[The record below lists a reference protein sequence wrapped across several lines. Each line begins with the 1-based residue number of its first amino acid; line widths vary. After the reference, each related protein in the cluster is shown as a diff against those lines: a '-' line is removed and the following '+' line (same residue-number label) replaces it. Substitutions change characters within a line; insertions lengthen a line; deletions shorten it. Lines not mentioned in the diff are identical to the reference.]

1 MKKLLSIVL
10 ALTMIFSLTVL
21 PVHADVVEGEGTLT
35 ITPSITSAEAGAD
48 AIEVTYTIKV
58 TPPEGK
64 KVGGFSFKLSAPEGM
79 SLPTKFKD
87 GGATKIA
94 YLNKSELEYSQE
106 EETGIFENYSYTPS
120 TGTFIAT
127 GTEASR
133 MMETE
138 YEILKIVTTI
148 EAGKAGSF
156 TLTAPDFEIYPNG
169 TDKYTPKVVT
179 TPVVVKAAVTDIPVE
194 SVSLDKTELKLAK
207 GGNAKL
213 TATVLP
219 ADATDKTVTWT
230 TSKDN
235 VATVAADG
243 TVTAVGEGTAVI
255 TATAGSKTAQCTV
268 TVVNCLHTNK
278 SFVTEKAATCTEKGM
293 KAHYKC
299 DNCSALFETA
309 DSTTPVP
316 ASTLELS
323 MIDHTF
329 TDVAEK
335 AATCTEKGNVA
346 YKHCTTCNKNYDAE
360 GNLLTTVET
369 DALGHDMTFMTAV
382 PATCNATGTKAY
394 FHCERCTKN
403 FVDQNGQREL
413 TDLTTD
419 KDPTNHAG
427 GTELVNV
434 KAPSHVNKE
443 DGYTGDTKCLGCGK
457 IIAKGETIS
466 WGTHVWSDWKHDAD
480 KHWKECTVE
489 GCTEKLNEAPHQ
501 PEAGT
506 PNCVS
511 SATCQVCGYEVA
523 KSNPNIHNNIVKVD
537 AKDPTCTVDGN
548 KEYYQCTDCGKK
560 FSDEAGGHEIA
571 AKDVVIPAAHKLTP
585 VAEKPSTC
593 RVNGTGAYNKCE
605 VCGKMFDKDTNKE
618 ITAVPVLELAAHTW
632 DAVWH
637 ANSTGHYH
645 ECTVCGIAG
654 DVTAHTPGA
663 EATETTAQTCTV
675 CGYIIKPATSHKEHT
690 KGNLMSD
697 ATSHWY
703 ACTGCSEQL
712 EKANHTVTSWTVD
725 KAATTTE
732 EGLRH
737 GNCSVCQ
744 HVVYEKLAKINNT
757 PVNPS
762 KPGRPSGTKT
772 VQSGKTFDAGVGVY
786 VGLSILSLT
795 GSAVVIGKKRKTR

>member
-1 MKKLLSIVL
+1 MKLGKKLLALLLAAVL
-10 ALTMIFSLTVL
+10 CFSLMPTVF
-21 PVHADVVEGEGTLT
+21 ADVTYEAKLSSQELTVSEEDQTVTVTVKGVAAFECDGFGAQAIVPDGLELVSITNTEITSGFDANAASGLFAMNADANFTLTEICVLTYKIPANTKAGTYVLGIEELEVTKDIFDTVTEGGVVTATLT
-35 ITPSITSAEAGAD
+35 IKGA
-48 AIEVTYTIKV
+48 A
-58 TPPEGK
+58 
-64 KVGGFSFKLSAPEGM
+64 
-79 SLPTKFKD
+79 
-87 GGATKIA
+87 
-94 YLNKSELEYSQE
+94 
-106 EETGIFENYSYTPS
+106 
-120 TGTFIAT
+120 
-127 GTEASR
+127 
-133 MMETE
+133 
-138 YEILKIVTTI
+138 
-148 EAGKAGSF
+148 
-156 TLTAPDFEIYPNG
+156 
-169 TDKYTPKVVT
+169 
-179 TPVVVKAAVTDIPVE
+179 PVVPVE

-207 GGNAKL
+207 GGDAKL

-219 ADATDKTVTWT
+219 ADATDKNVTWT
-230 TSKDN
+230 TSNDK

-255 TATAGSKTAQCTV
+255 TATAGGKTADCTV
-268 TVVNCLHTNK
+268 TVVNCLHTSK
-278 SFVTEKAATCTEKGM
+278 SLVAAKAATCTEKGM

-299 DNCSALFETA
+299 NTCSALFETE
-309 DSTTPVP
+309 DSTTPVE
-316 ASTLELS
+316 ASTLETS
-323 MIDHTF
+323 MIAHTF
-329 TDVAEK
+329 TDVPEK

-346 YKHCTTCNKNYDAE
+346 YKHCSACNKNYDAE

-369 DALGHDMTFMTAV
+369 PAKGHAPESEFVWAN
-382 PATCNATGTKAY
+382 NATQHWKICPDCNGVMTIKVDHTWDANGVCTVCKYGCNHSNGTLQWVAKDKTTHEQKWSCCGTVVKTEDHSWNDGVCTVCGY
-394 FHCERCTKN
+394 KCQHQYSGWKHNDTQHWKVCET
-403 FVDQNGQREL
+403 
-413 TDLTTD
+413 
-419 KDPTNHAG
+419 
-427 GTELVNV
+427 
-434 KAPSHVNKE
+434 
-443 DGYTGDTKCLGCGK
+443 CGK
-457 IIAKGETIS
+457 EIS
-466 WGTHVWSDWKHDAD
+466 RAD
-480 KHWKECTVE
+480 
-489 GCTEKLNEAPHQ
+489 HQ

-506 PNCVS
+506 PNCIKT
-511 SATCQVCGYEVA
+511 ATCQVCDYEVA
-523 KSNPNIHNNIVKVD
+523 GIDSKTHYNIVKVE
-537 AKDPTCTVDGN
+537 AKEPTCTENGN
-548 KEYYQCTDCGKK
+548 IEYYKCTGCGKL
-560 FSDEAGGHEIA
+560 FSDEAGATEIA

-618 ITAVPVLELAAHTW
+618 ITAVPVLELAAHSW
-632 DAVWH
+632 DDVWH

-663 EATETTAQTCTV
+663 EATETTPQTCTV

>member
-94 YLNKSELEYSQE
+94 YLNKGELEYSQE

-120 TGTFIAT
+120 TGTFIAN

-230 TSKDN
+230 TSKDK
-235 VATVAADG
+235 VA
-243 TVTAVGEGTAVI
+243 AVGEGTAVI
-255 TATAGSKTAQCTV
+255 TATAGGKTAQCTV
-268 TVVNCLHTNK
+268 TVVNCLHTSK
-278 SFVTEKAATCTEKGM
+278 SLVAAKAATCTEKGM
-293 KAHYKC
+293 KEHYKC
-299 DNCSALFETA
+299 DTCSALFETET
-309 DSTTPVP
+309 STTPVE
-316 ASTLELS
+316 ASALETP
-323 MIDHTF
+323 MIAHTF

-346 YKHCTTCNKNYDAE
+346 YKHCSTCGKNYDAE
-360 GNLLTTVET
+360 GKLLDTVET

-382 PATCNATGTKAY
+382 PATCKDTGTKAY

-403 FVDQNGQREL
+403 FVDQNGQGEL

-480 KHWKECTVE
+480 KHWKECTVK
-489 GCTEKLNEAPHQ
+489 GCTEKNEEAAHQ

-511 SATCQVCGYEVA
+511 SATCQVCGYVVA
-523 KSNPNIHNNIVKVD
+523 KSNPDIHTKIVNVPAKPHTCTEDGIIAHYKCTGCGKLFSDKAGENEITNIVD
-537 AKDPTCTVDGN
+537 
-548 KEYYQCTDCGKK
+548 
-560 FSDEAGGHEIA
+560 
-571 AKDVVIPAAHKLTP
+571 PAAHKLTP

-632 DAVWH
+632 DDVWH

-663 EATETTAQTCTV
+663 EATETTAETCTI

>member
-1 MKKLLSIVL
+1 MVIKGGYEMRKKLLSLFL
-10 ALTMIFSLTVL
+10 AFTLLTSLMVPSAFAAGNALSVDKNTVSEGETVTVSFTQPKTQQISGYDLSVAFDKTAFEAVSVVEMTSLTD
-21 PVHADVVEGEGTLT
+21 PAPDVGAINRKGAVNLGYASSTGSVDEELSGKLFAVSFKALKSGTFEFKIAEYGVAGEYNDETYAAED
-35 ITPSITSAEAGAD
+35 ITPSDAEIG
-48 AIEVTYTIKV
+48 
-58 TPPEGK
+58 
-64 KVGGFSFKLSAPEGM
+64 
-79 SLPTKFKD
+79 TK
-87 GGATKIA
+87 
-94 YLNKSELEYSQE
+94 
-106 EETGIFENYSYTPS
+106 
-120 TGTFIAT
+120 
-127 GTEASR
+127 
-133 MMETE
+133 
-138 YEILKIVTTI
+138 
-148 EAGKAGSF
+148 
-156 TLTAPDFEIYPNG
+156 TLT
-169 TDKYTPKVVT
+169 VT
-179 TPVVVKAAVTDIPVE
+179 VKAAVTDVPVE

-213 TATVLP
+213 TATVNP

-230 TSKDN
+230 TSDN
-235 VATVAADG
+235 KVATVAADG

-255 TATAGSKTAQCTV
+255 TATAGGKTAQCTV
-268 TVVNCLHTNK
+268 TVVNCLHSSK
-278 SFVTEKAATCTEKGM
+278 SFVAAKAATCTEKGM

-309 DSTTPVP
+309 TSTTSVE
-316 ASTLELS
+316 AFALELP

-346 YKHCTTCNKNYDAE
+346 YKHCSTCGKNYDAE
-360 GNLLTTVET
+360 GKLLDTVET
-369 DALGHDMTFMTAV
+369 DALGHKMTFVSAV
-382 PATCNATGTKAY
+382 PATCKDTGTKAY

-403 FVDQNGQREL
+403 FVDQNGQKEL
-413 TDLTTD
+413 TDLTTA
-419 KDPTNHAG
+419 KNPTNHAG
-427 GTELVNV
+427 GTKQVNV
-434 KAPSHVNKE
+434 KPSSHVNQE
-443 DGYTGDTKCLGCGK
+443 DGYTGDTKCLGCGE
-457 IIAKGETIS
+457 IIAKGETIP

-489 GCTEKLNEAPHQ
+489 GCTEKNKEAAHQ
-501 PEAGT
+501 PLDGT

-511 SATCQVCGYEVA
+511 SATCQVCGYVVA
-523 KSNPNIHNNIVKVD
+523 YSNPDIHNNIVKVE
-537 AKDPTCTVDGN
+537 AKAATCTENGN
-548 KEYYQCTDCGKK
+548 IEHYKCTDCGKL
-560 FSDEAGGHEIA
+560 FSDVAGATKIA

-605 VCGKMFDKDTNKE
+605 VCSKMFDKDTNKE

-632 DAVWH
+632 DDVWH

-663 EATETTAQTCTV
+663 EATETTAQTCTI
-675 CGYIIKPATSHKEHT
+675 CGYIIKPATSHKDHT

-757 PVNPS
+757 PVTPVNPS

>member
-1 MKKLLSIVL
+1 MAAQPRLLIW
-10 ALTMIFSLTVL
+10 
-21 PVHADVVEGEGTLT
+21 
-35 ITPSITSAEAGAD
+35 
-48 AIEVTYTIKV
+48 
-58 TPPEGK
+58 
-64 KVGGFSFKLSAPEGM
+64 
-79 SLPTKFKD
+79 
-87 GGATKIA
+87 
-94 YLNKSELEYSQE
+94 NKGELEYSQE

-120 TGTFIAT
+120 TGTFIAN

-230 TSKDN
+230 TSKDK
-235 VATVAADG
+235 VAAVAADG

-255 TATAGSKTAQCTV
+255 TATAGGKTAQCTV
-268 TVVNCLHTNK
+268 TVVNCLHTSK
-278 SFVTEKAATCTEKGM
+278 SLVAAKAATCTEKGM
-293 KAHYKC
+293 KEHYKC
-299 DNCSALFETA
+299 DTCSALFETET
-309 DSTTPVP
+309 STTPVE
-316 ASTLELS
+316 ASALETP
-323 MIDHTF
+323 MIAHTF

-346 YKHCTTCNKNYDAE
+346 YKHCSTCGKNYDAE
-360 GNLLTTVET
+360 GKLLDTVET

-382 PATCNATGTKAY
+382 PATCKDTGTKAY

-403 FVDQNGQREL
+403 FVDQNGQGEL

-480 KHWKECTVE
+480 KHWKECTVK
-489 GCTEKLNEAPHQ
+489 GCTEKNEEAAHQ

-511 SATCQVCGYEVA
+511 SATCQVCGYVVA
-523 KSNPNIHNNIVKVD
+523 KSNPDIHTKIVNVPAKPHTCTEDGIIAHYKCTGCGKLFSDKAGENEITNIVD
-537 AKDPTCTVDGN
+537 
-548 KEYYQCTDCGKK
+548 
-560 FSDEAGGHEIA
+560 
-571 AKDVVIPAAHKLTP
+571 PAAHKLTP

-632 DAVWH
+632 DDVWH

-663 EATETTAQTCTV
+663 EATETTAETCTI

>member
-1 MKKLLSIVL
+1 MKTAKKLIALLLSVL
-10 ALTMIFSLTVL
+10 LCVSMVPSAFAAAVSYTAEVSPAELTVSDEDQTVTVTIKANTTIDYNGIGASVL
-21 PVHADVVEGEGTLT
+21 IPKGVELIGISNEHIQMAEGTDYLLNLGSITTETSDGKDVSGSVILVLTYKIPANAEAKTYTLGVEDLEVTKNGGKDMMSDYETISATLT
-35 ITPSITSAEAGAD
+35 IKGA
-48 AIEVTYTIKV
+48 A
-58 TPPEGK
+58 
-64 KVGGFSFKLSAPEGM
+64 
-79 SLPTKFKD
+79 
-87 GGATKIA
+87 
-94 YLNKSELEYSQE
+94 
-106 EETGIFENYSYTPS
+106 
-120 TGTFIAT
+120 
-127 GTEASR
+127 
-133 MMETE
+133 
-138 YEILKIVTTI
+138 
-148 EAGKAGSF
+148 
-156 TLTAPDFEIYPNG
+156 
-169 TDKYTPKVVT
+169 
-179 TPVVVKAAVTDIPVE
+179 PVVPVE

-230 TSKDN
+230 TSNDK

-255 TATAGSKTAQCTV
+255 TATAGGKTAQCTV

-278 SFVTEKAATCTEKGM
+278 SFVAEKAATCTEKGM

-309 DSTTPVP
+309 DSTTPVA
-316 ASTLELS
+316 ASTLELP

-346 YKHCTTCNKNYDAE
+346 YKHCSTCGKNYDAE
-360 GNLLTTVET
+360 GKLLPTVET
-369 DALGHDMTFMTAV
+369 PAKGHAPESEFVWANDATQHWKVCPDCNGVMTIKVDHTWDANGV
-382 PATCNATGTKAY
+382 CTVCKYGCNHSNGTLQWVAKDKTTHEQKWSCCGTVVKTEDHSWNDGVCTVCGY
-394 FHCERCTKN
+394 KCQHQYSGWKHNDTQHWKVCET
-403 FVDQNGQREL
+403 
-413 TDLTTD
+413 
-419 KDPTNHAG
+419 
-427 GTELVNV
+427 
-434 KAPSHVNKE
+434 
-443 DGYTGDTKCLGCGK
+443 CGK
-457 IIAKGETIS
+457 EIS
-466 WGTHVWSDWKHDAD
+466 RAD
-480 KHWKECTVE
+480 
-489 GCTEKLNEAPHQ
+489 HQ

-506 PNCVS
+506 PNCIKT
-511 SATCQVCGYEVA
+511 ATCQVCDYEVA
-523 KSNPNIHNNIVKVD
+523 GIDSKTHYNIVKVE
-537 AKDPTCTVDGN
+537 AKEPTCTENGN
-548 KEYYQCTDCGKK
+548 IAHYKCTGCGKL
-560 FSDEAGGHEIA
+560 FSDKAGENEITNIV
-571 AKDVVIPAAHKLTP
+571 DPAAHKLTP
-585 VAEKPSTC
+585 VAEKPSNC
-593 RVNGTGAYNKCE
+593 RVPGTAAYDKCD
-605 VCGKMFDKDTNKE
+605 VCGKMFDKDGKE
-618 ITAVPVLELAAHTW
+618 ITAPATLPLAAHTW
-632 DAVWH
+632 DTTKWL
-637 ANSTGHYH
+637 ANKDGHYR
-645 ECTVCGIAG
+645 ECKVCGIA
-654 DVTAHTPGA
+654 DTVITPHIPGA
-663 EATETTAQTCTV
+663 EATETTPQTCTV